1 MKLLLGFYLC
11 VHGLQVYSQN
21 VLAKVELEAAN
32 VKKVS
37 VQGAFV
43 DIYVAKGERI
53 YLHGIIEGSGEEGDY
68 RIHTSIENEALVV
81 EIETMKN
88 DLHWKSRRIT
98 KARIDI
104 TILEGVEL
112 DIDNSSGDVRVENLQ
127 SSKSNIKAS
136 SGDIVLRKIVSNLQV
151 ETSSGDIA
159 LQGLV
164 GDSQIEST
172 SGDQHLME
180 IQGTV
185 KTQASSGDIR
195 IDTFEGE
202 LAVKST
208 SGDVEIVDGVGTVNV
223 RSTSGEIEGRNI
235 ELTGDA
241 NFNATSGDIEVDFE
255 NELDNLSFDLSASS
269 GELEVGGKSAN
280 KRLILERGGYVVKGV
295 TSSGSQEY
303 D

>member
-11 VHGLQVYSQN
+11 VYGLQVCSQN

-32 VKKVS
+32 VKKVN
-37 VQGAFV
+37 VEGAFV
-43 DIYVAKGERI
+43 DIYVTKGERV
-53 YLHGIIEGSGEEGDY
+53 YLSGIIEGSGEEGDY

-81 EIETMKN
+81 EVEAMKN
-88 DLHWKSRRIT
+88 DVRWKGRRIT
-98 KARIDI
+98 KARIDL
-104 TILEGVEL
+104 TILDGVEL
-112 DIDNSSGDVRVENLQ
+112 DIDNSSGDVRIESLQ
-127 SSKSNIKAS
+127 SSKSRIKAS
-136 SGDIVLRKIVSNLQV
+136 SGDIMLRDIVSNLQV
-151 ETSSGDIA
+151 ETSSGDID
-159 LQGLV
+159 LQGHI

-172 SGDQHLME
+172 SGDQRLEE
-180 IQGTV
+180 IKGTI

-202 LAVKST
+202 IAVKST
-208 SGDVEIVDGVGTVNV
+208 SGDIEIVDGVGVVNV

-235 ELTGDA
+235 KLTGNA
-241 NFNATSGDIEVDFE
+241 NFYATSGDIEIDFE

-269 GELEVGGKSAN
+269 GDLEVGGKSAS
-280 KRLILERGGYVVKGV
+280 KRLILERGGYVVRGV